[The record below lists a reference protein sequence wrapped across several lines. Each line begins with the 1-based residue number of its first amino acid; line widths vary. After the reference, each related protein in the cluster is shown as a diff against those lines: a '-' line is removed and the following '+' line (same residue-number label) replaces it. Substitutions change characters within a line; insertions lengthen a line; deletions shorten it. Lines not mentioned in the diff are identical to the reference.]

1 MSDFAD
7 AFKTATRESSA
18 QARLYL
24 QGLLTDVNRKNME
37 VIDGHLG
44 ADQYESLQQ
53 FISGSPWSS
62 AALLDKV
69 ARRASDRLGDH
80 RDTTLLIDESGHSK
94 KGRSSCGVARQYNG
108 RLGKQDNCQVGV
120 YSALQNGGHCALI
133 GAELYLPKEWIE
145 DKERCLKAGVPAER
159 IAAGVLTKIDL
170 AKKLV
175 GDALAAGVS
184 FGCICV
190 DAFYGRDGGFR
201 AFLRERELIY
211 CCDIASNT
219 LVFESQP
226 RPTAKGGPAPAG
238 ISVSALAKGLMDD
251 QAASATR
258 IDLREGENGM
268 VSARVWARRV
278 WVASPGGGE
287 PGEEWLI
294 IRLMPDGTI
303 KYTLS
308 NAPRHTSVRQLAKW
322 SSSRFYVE
330 RTFQDA
336 KSHAGMGDYQC
347 RGWKAWHHHMA
358 MVCLATLFLMEERM
372 LNPMGM
378 PLLSAH
384 DIVELLDWAFRKHR
398 SAAEMIQHIARRH
411 DQRARNAANARA
423 RKRRDLAKKPPKKR
437 DIRLPK

>member
-24 QGLLTDVNRKNME
+24 QGLLTDANRKNME

-53 FISGSPWSS
+53 FISGSPWSCATLFERIS
-62 AALLDKV
+62 
-69 ARRASDRLGDH
+69 RRASGRLGDH
-80 RDTTLLIDESGHSK
+80 RDATLLIDESGHSK
-94 KGRSSCGVARQYNG
+94 KGRASCGVARQHNG
-108 RLGKQDNCQVGV
+108 RVGKTDNCQVGV
-120 YSALQNGGHCALI
+120 YSALQNGGHSALI
-133 GAELYLPKEWIE
+133 GAHLYLPKAWID
-145 DKERCLKAGVPAER
+145 DKERCLKAGVPEER
-159 IAAGVLTKIDL
+159 IAQGLLTKIDL
-170 AKKLV
+170 ARKLV
-175 GDALAAGVS
+175 EEALAAKVV
-184 FGCICV
+184 FGCVCV

-201 AFLRERELIY
+201 AFLKEKKLTY

-219 LVFESQP
+219 LVFESAP
-226 RPTAKGGPAPAG
+226 RPAAKAGRAPVG
-238 ISVSALAKGLMDD
+238 MSVAVLAKSLMDD
-251 QAASATR
+251 PSTPATR

-268 VSARVWARRV
+268 VSALVWARRV
-278 WVASPGGGE
+278 WVAGPDGGE
-287 PGEEWLI
+287 PEEEWLI

-308 NAPRHTSVRQLAKW
+308 NAARHTSVRQLAKW
-322 SSSRFYVE
+322 SASRFYVE

-336 KSHAGMGDYQC
+336 KSHAGMSDYQC

-358 MVCLATLFLMEERM
+358 MVCLATLFLMEERL

-378 PLLSAH
+378 PLLSTH

-398 SAAEMIQHIARRH
+398 DAAEMIRHIAKRH
-411 DQRARNAANARA
+411 DQRARNAASARD
-423 RKRRDLAKKPPKKR
+423 RKRREMGLKPPKKR
-437 DIRLPK
+437 SHCLPK